1 MKNGVSTVT
10 LDDLIKAALTNQP
23 YNNQRLGNQARL
35 YARRLSNA
43 YAKDFPEDLHDEVCG
58 QAFIELFE
66 AGPAALAERS
76 PKAIF
81 RRAVL
86 AAIRTVR
93 ASYAPPGRR
102 TRPTTA
108 ETRTSV
114 AAEDVGRI
122 ADKQTIERCTVLDD
136 AGTPFIDFD
145 KFSDPSAI
153 AAQKNVEDRLEV
165 EQTLQH
171 ASPDV
176 GVALRLIYLNDEPVE
191 AVAASLSFTRFS
203 LHRRIAVFYSNWRS
217 AA

>member
-43 YAKDFPEDLHDEVCG
+43 YASDLPEDLHEEVCN
-58 QAFIELFE
+58 QAFVELFE

-76 PKAIF
+76 GKAIF

-93 ASYAPPGRR
+93 ASYAPPGCR
-102 TRPTTA
+102 TRPTAA
-108 ETRTSV
+108 ETRSAI

-122 ADKQTIERCTVLDD
+122 ADEQSMKRSIVLDD

-153 AAQKNVEDRLEV
+153 ATQKNVEVRLEV
-165 EQTLQH
+165 EQALQH
-171 ASPDV
+171 ANPDV

-191 AVAASLSFTRFS
+191 AVAASLGITRFS
-203 LHRRIAVFYSNWRS
+203 LHRRIAVFCSNWRS